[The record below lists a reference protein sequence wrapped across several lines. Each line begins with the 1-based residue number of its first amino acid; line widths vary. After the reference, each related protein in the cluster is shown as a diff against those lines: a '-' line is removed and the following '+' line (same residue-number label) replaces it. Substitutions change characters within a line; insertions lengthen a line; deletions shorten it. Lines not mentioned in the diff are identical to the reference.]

1 MYRIGDKRNSVICI
15 LRNKEHFVFI
25 ERKNKPNRGR
35 YVPIGGKIEPFES
48 PTQAAVREIYEE
60 AGINV
65 MEINMVGVLCE
76 TSPIDYNW
84 TSFVFISEVPYF
96 DLPECD
102 EGTLKW
108 ISLENISNFETPP
121 TTLPIFEAI
130 LNNKYFVFEAIYNES
145 LNLLSLIEH
154 IKI

>member
-1 MYRIGDKRNSVICI
+1 MYRIGDKRNAVICI

>member
-1 MYRIGDKRNSVICI
+1 MHRIGDKKNAVICI
-15 LRNKEHFVFI
+15 LSCNHQFVFI
-25 ERKNKPNRGR
+25 ERNKLPNRGR
-35 YVPIGGKIEPFES
+35 WVPIGGKIEPFES
-48 PTQAAVREIYEE
+48 PTQAAIREIYEE
-60 AGINV
+60 AGIKV
-65 MEINMVGVLCE
+65 DILKMVGVLCE

-108 ISLENISNFETPP
+108 ISLENISNFDTPP

-130 LNNKYFVFEAIYNES
+130 LNNKYFVCEAIYNES
-145 LNLLSLIEH
+145 LNLLSLIDH

>member
-1 MYRIGDKRNSVICI
+1 MHRIGDKKNAVICI
-15 LRNKEHFVFI
+15 LSCNHQFVFI
-25 ERKNKPNRGR
+25 ERNKLPNRGR
-35 YVPIGGKIEPFES
+35 WVPIGGKIEPFES
-48 PTQAAVREIYEE
+48 PTQAAIREIYEE
-60 AGINV
+60 AGVNIKEV
-65 MEINMVGVLCE
+65 NMVGVLCE

-84 TSFVFISEVPYF
+84 TSFVFLVEVPYF

-145 LNLLSLIEH
+145 LNLLSLIDH